1 MPVSQ
6 ISIIPRLYRAYVEE
20 TRKHRFVIFGS
31 GSSQA
36 QEQTV
41 QGKIREAGLK
51 AFATCSKALHKQGD
65 VVEVWGGVREL
76 LEVLDEAKLVGS
88 SVSELTDTLRD
99 TAPWAIRALEQSSGY
114 SCFFQLNQSLTV
126 THTSKGLASVTA
138 EKADIAL
145 EILRILLRIDYNLL
159 GPQMSDIF
167 TVLLTVCHP
176 LDESS

>member
-1 MPVSQ
+1 MQFEIIQTGIEVLFSVEALKSSQNPLTRALERGCSGPMPVSQ

-41 QGKIREAGLK
+41 QGKIREAGLE

-114 SCFFQLNQSLTV
+114 SCFFSTEPIV
-126 THTSKGLASVTA
+126 DCYAYVKRSG
-138 EKADIAL
+138 
-145 EILRILLRIDYNLL
+145 
-159 GPQMSDIF
+159 
-167 TVLLTVCHP
+167 
-176 LDESS
+176 